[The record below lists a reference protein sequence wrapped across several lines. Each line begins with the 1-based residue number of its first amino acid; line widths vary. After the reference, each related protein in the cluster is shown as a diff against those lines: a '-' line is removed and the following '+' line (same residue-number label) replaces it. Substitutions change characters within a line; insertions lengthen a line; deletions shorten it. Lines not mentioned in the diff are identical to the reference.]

1 MYLIIAYHGKG
12 KKEVDEDLKKLWFN
26 YSNFVKYVKV
36 KHVYFFQSARD
47 DKGADLVMLVD
58 YKCSRSCSDT
68 SLKCGIAKQ
77 NLDGKC
83 KDVNY
88 WFYIREK
95 KKTASLK
102 KEALK

>member
-26 YSNFVKYVKV
+26 YANFVKFVKV

-47 DKGADLVMLVD
+47 EKGADLVMIIE
-58 YKCSRSCSDT
+58 YKCARTCSDT
-68 SLKCGIAKQ
+68 SACGVAKQ
-77 NLDGKC
+77 SFSSKD

-88 WFYIREK
+88 WFYVREEK
-95 KKTASLK
+95 NLAGSHK
-102 KEALK
+102 

>member
-12 KKEVDEDLKKLWFN
+12 KTEVEEDLKKLWFN
-26 YSNFVKYVKV
+26 YSNFVKAVKV

-47 DKGADLVMLVD
+47 EKGADLVMLVE
-58 YKCSRSCSDT
+58 YNCTRSCSDT
-68 SLKCGIAKQ
+68 SPKCGIAEQ
-77 NLDGKC
+77 NLGKKC

-88 WFYIREK
+88 WFYVREEK
-95 KKTASLK
+95 KMASPK